1 MVQFNRSVMGGNF
14 FRLIFKSDSLTD
26 GTGLGMGKF
35 MGIGQEHKIKG
46 RRIGGETTAEVGAT
60 VDHSFAL
67 SQLTTRATTS
77 HY

>member
-1 MVQFNRSVMGGNF
+1 MAALERGRARTKMVQFNRSVMGGNF

-46 RRIGGETTAEVGAT
+46 RRIGGKP
-60 VDHSFAL
+60 
-67 SQLTTRATTS
+67 QLK
-77 HY
+77 